1 MSAAQTQPRFT
12 PRSTEATP
20 LTVVDTTTGLEW
32 LVKPL
37 PRAGHQQQLDA
48 IAALDAAGHT
58 DWRMPNRTEL
68 QTLVDLTKYSP
79 CIDTEAFPDIDGGW
93 FWTSDLCAWSSASA
107 SSASAWLVSFSYGNV
122 YDYRRDSGGF
132 ALAVRRASQ

>member
-1 MSAAQTQPRFT
+1 MSAPQPQARFSSASTQP
-12 PRSTEATP
+12 TP
-20 LTVVDTTTGLEW
+20 LTVVDSTTGLEW

-37 PRAGHQQQLDA
+37 PRATHQQQLDA

-58 DWRMPNRTEL
+58 DWRLPTRTEL

-79 CIDTEAFPDIDGGW
+79 CIDTDAFPDIDGGW

-107 SSASAWLVSFSYGNV
+107 WGVDFYVGDV
-122 YDYRRDSGGF
+122 DSGLRGGDGF